1 MLHPVVL
8 SGGSGTRLWPLSR
21 QNQPKQFLSLLGD
34 RSLFQETILRAGRL
48 PDAQPSVTVCSE
60 DHRFMVGEQLQAV
73 GAASGGIVLEPVAR
87 NTAPAIALAALHVL
101 VRDPDAMMLV
111 LPADHLIEDEAAF
124 RAAVASAR
132 CLGDDN
138 WLVAFGIRPDYA
150 ETGYGY
156 ILQGARLGGEP
167 LPDDGTRAG
176 DPADDGA
183 ETGGYRIERFVEKPD
198 LVTAERYLAEKTYAW
213 NSGMFLFQAQ
223 RFLEELGRHAPG
235 ILRAAQ
241 SAYAGASTDLD
252 FTRIDHD
259 AFAASPSDSIDYAVM
274 EKTDRAAVVP
284 VNCGWSDIGS
294 WSSLWSVAQRDADG
308 NRHDGDVISI
318 DTTGSLVRASDR
330 RLIATIG
337 VADLVIIDTPDA
349 TLVARKDRVQDVK
362 TLVDQLKAAGRT
374 EHLFHRKVYRPWG
387 SYDSIGVGER
397 FQVKK
402 IVVKPGA
409 ALSLQ
414 QHRHRAE
421 HWIVVSGVAEVTCDE
436 RVFDLREN
444 QSTYIP
450 LGSVHRLRNRG
461 DVPVELIEV
470 QSGAYLGEDDI
481 VRLEDVYGRS

>member
-21 QNQPKQFLSLLGD
+21 QNQPKQFLALVGE
-34 RSLFQETILRAGRL
+34 RSLYQETILRAAALDGV
-48 PDAQPSVTVCSE
+48 QPPVTVCSE
-60 DHRFMVGEQLQAV
+60 DRRFMVGEQLQAIGV
-73 GAASGGIVLEPVAR
+73 ASGGIVLEPVAR

-101 VRDPDAMMLV
+101 VADPEATMLV
-111 LPADHLIEDEAAF
+111 MPADHLIEDEAAF
-124 RAAVASAR
+124 RQAVATA
-132 CLGDDN
+132 LGLGNDD
-138 WLVAFGIRPDYA
+138 WLVAFGIKPDYA

-156 ILQGARLGGEP
+156 ILRGASLRAEFL
-167 LPDDGTRAG
+167 RAG
-176 DPADDGA
+176 GA
-183 ETGGYRIERFVEKPD
+183 GEGGYRIERFVEKPD
-198 LVTAERYLAEKTYAW
+198 LATAEQYLADGRYAW
-213 NSGMFLFQAQ
+213 NSGMFLFRA
-223 RFLEELGRHAPG
+223 RRYLDELGRHAPA
-235 ILRAAQ
+235 ILDAARK
-241 SAYAGASTDLD
+241 AYATPSPDLD
-252 FTRIDHD
+252 FTRIDAD

-284 VNCGWSDIGS
+284 VSCGWSDIGS
-294 WSSLWSVAQRDADG
+294 WASLWSVAERDADG
-308 NRHDGDVISI
+308 NRHEGDVVSI
-318 DTTGSLVRASDR
+318 DSRDSLVRASER
-330 RLIATIG
+330 RMIATIG
-337 VADLVIIDTPDA
+337 VEDLVIIDTADA

-362 TLVDQLKAAGRT
+362 AVVDALKAAGRT

-421 HWIVVSGVAEVTCDE
+421 HWIVVSGVAEVTCDDK
-436 RVFDLREN
+436 VFELREN

-461 DVPVELIEV
+461 SEPVELIEV
-470 QSGAYLGEDDI
+470 QSGSYLGEDDI